1 MTNSPNTINRRVL
14 LIAYHYPPVK
24 VSSGIQRTLKF
35 SAYLRENGWEPMVLT
50 ISPRAY
56 EQVSDEQMAE
66 IPTEMVVAR
75 AFGLDTARH
84 LSIGDRY
91 PGWLAQP
98 DRWVSWLP
106 AAVWR
111 GMAMIRRYRPA
122 IIMSTY
128 PIATAHLIGLSLK
141 RLSGLPWIADFRD
154 SMTEPGYPRDP
165 ATWRI
170 HRRLEQAII
179 RRCDRAVFT
188 TEGTLQMYA
197 ERYPDKPASNWSV
210 IENGFDEE
218 NFRDAEAG
226 FKSSPLGQSGQIT
239 LIHSGVLY
247 PQERDPKPFFAAL
260 RTLKESGEISA
271 GQLQVV
277 LRATGSDD
285 LYRPLLNDLGLTD
298 MVKLAPTVSYRDAL
312 QEMLQA
318 DGLLLF
324 QAGMCNHQIPAKLY
338 EYLRAGRPIFA
349 LTDPIGNTASSL
361 RAANAL
367 DIVDITDTDDIA
379 AGLQRFIERIKADV
393 CQGVP
398 REIANL
404 HSRRSRTRE
413 LALLMDQVVEGN
425 PVSNGGPKVI

>member
-1 MTNSPNTINRRVL
+1 MSLRNNLDKTINRRVL

-56 EQVSDEQMAE
+56 EQISDDQLAE
-66 IPTEMVVAR
+66 IPEGMLVER
-75 AFGLDTARH
+75 AFGLDTSRH
-84 LSIGDRY
+84 LAIGKRY

-111 GMAMIRRYRPA
+111 GMSMIRRHRPSV
-122 IIMSTY
+122 IMSTY
-128 PIATAHLIGLSLK
+128 PIATAHLIGLCLQ

-165 ATWRI
+165 LTWRI
-170 HRRLEQAII
+170 HRRLEAAII
-179 RRCDRAVFT
+179 RRCARAVFT
-188 TEGTLQMYA
+188 TEGTREMYA
-197 ERYPDKPASNWSV
+197 ERYQEKSATHWSV
-210 IENGFDEE
+210 IENGFDDE

-226 FKSSPLGQSGQIT
+226 FESKPLGQPGQLT
-239 LIHSGVLY
+239 LIHSGILY

-260 RTLKESGEISA
+260 RALKDSGDISSER
-271 GQLQVV
+271 LQVI
-277 LRATGSDD
+277 LRATGSDHH
-285 LYRPLLNDLGLTD
+285 YRPMLNDLGLTD
-298 MVKLAPTVSYRDAL
+298 IVKLAPTVNYREAL
-312 QEMLQA
+312 REMLCA

-324 QAGMCNHQIPAKLY
+324 QASMCNHQIPAKLY
-338 EYLRAGRPIFA
+338 EYLRAGRPIFT

-361 RAANAL
+361 RAADAT
-367 DIVDITDTDDIA
+367 DIVNIADAQDIA
-379 AGLQRFIERIKADV
+379 TGLRRFLERLRSGGAT
-393 CQGVP
+393 GVRP
-398 REIANL
+398 EVAKL

-413 LALLMDQVVEGN
+413 LALLLEQA
-425 PVSNGGPKVI
+425 IR

>member
-1 MTNSPNTINRRVL
+1 MNRSVI

-56 EQVSDEQMAE
+56 EQTSDDQMAE
-66 IPTEMVVAR
+66 IPAGMVVER
-75 AFGLDTARH
+75 AFGLDTSRH
-84 LSIGDRY
+84 LSFRDRY

-98 DRWVSWLP
+98 DRWISWLP
-106 AAVWR
+106 GAVWR
-111 GMAMIRRYRPA
+111 GMGMIKRYRPSV
-122 IIMSTY
+122 IMSTY
-128 PIATAHLIGLSLK
+128 PIATAHLIGLGLQ
-141 RLSGLPWIADFRD
+141 RISGLPWIADFRD

-165 ATWRI
+165 LTWRI
-170 HRRLEQAII
+170 HRRLETAIV
-179 RRCDRAVFT
+179 RRCARAVFT

-197 ERYPDKPASNWSV
+197 ERYPEKPASNWSV

-218 NFRDAEAG
+218 NFRDAESG
-226 FKSSPLGQSGQIT
+226 FESRPLGQPGQLT
-239 LIHSGVLY
+239 LIHSGILY

-260 RTLKESGEISA
+260 RALKDAGEISA

-277 LRATGSDD
+277 LRATGSDN
-285 LYRPLLNDLGLTD
+285 LYRPMLNDLGLTD
-298 MVKLAPTVSYRDAL
+298 IVKLAPTVSYREAL
-312 QEMLQA
+312 REMLQA

-338 EYLRAGRPIFA
+338 EYLRAGRPIFT
-349 LTDPIGNTASSL
+349 LTDPNGNTASSL
-361 RAANAL
+361 RVANAL

-379 AGLQRFIERIKADV
+379 SGLRRFLGRLKEGV
-393 CQGVP
+393 SEGVP
-398 REIANL
+398 RETANL

-413 LALLMDQVVEGN
+413 LAALLDQVVEGN
-425 PVSNGGPKVI
+425 PLSNSRPKLI

>member
-1 MTNSPNTINRRVL
+1 MNNPPNPMNRRVL

-66 IPTEMVVAR
+66 IPAGMELAR

-84 LSIGDRY
+84 LAIGDRY

-111 GMAMIRRYRPA
+111 GTAMIRRFRPS

-141 RLSGLPWIADFRD
+141 RLSGLPWVADFRD

-179 RRCDRAVFT
+179 RHCDRAVFT

-197 ERYPDKPASNWSV
+197 ERYPEKPASNWSV

-218 NFRDAEAG
+218 NFRDAESG
-226 FKSSPLGQSGQIT
+226 FKSSLLGQPGQLT

-260 RTLKESGEISA
+260 RALKEAGKISA
-271 GQLQVV
+271 GQLQIV

-285 LYRPLLNDLGLTD
+285 LYRPLLSDLGLAD
-298 MVKLAPTVSYRDAL
+298 IVKLAPTVSYRDAL
-312 QEMLQA
+312 REMLQA

-349 LTDPIGNTASSL
+349 LTDSKGNTATSL

-367 DIVDITDTDDIA
+367 DIVDITDVDSIA
-379 AGLQRFIERIKADV
+379 AGLQRFIKRLEEGIS
-393 CQGVP
+393 QGVP

-413 LALLMDQVVEGN
+413 LALLLDQVADGN
-425 PVSNGGPKVI
+425 PVRNGRPKLI

>member
-1 MTNSPNTINRRVL
+1 MTANPRVL
-14 LIAYHYPPVK
+14 LIAYHYPPIK
-24 VSSGIQRTLKF
+24 HSSGIQRTLKF

-56 EQVSDEQMAE
+56 EQISDDQIAE
-66 IPTEMVVAR
+66 IPKSMVVER
-75 AFGLDTARH
+75 AFGLDTSRH

-106 AAVWR
+106 GAVWR
-111 GMAMIRRYRPA
+111 GMAMIRRHRPA

-128 PIATAHLIGLSLK
+128 PIATAHLIGLSLQ

-179 RRCDRAVFT
+179 RRCARAVFT
-188 TEGTLQMYA
+188 TEGTRQMYA
-197 ERYPDKPASNWSV
+197 ERYPEKPDSNWCV

-226 FKSSPLGQSGQIT
+226 FQPQPLSRSGQLT
-239 LIHSGVLY
+239 LIHSGILY

-260 RTLKESGEISA
+260 RALKDSGEISA
-271 GQLQVV
+271 ERLQIV

-285 LYRPLLNDLGLTD
+285 LYRPMLNELGLTD
-298 MVKLAPTVSYRDAL
+298 IVKLASTVSYRDAL
-312 QEMLQA
+312 REMLQA

-324 QAGMCNHQIPAKLY
+324 QASMCNHQIPAKLY
-338 EYLRAGRPIFA
+338 EYFRAGRPIFA
-349 LTDPIGNTASSL
+349 LTDPIGNTASSM
-361 RAANAL
+361 RSADAT
-367 DIVDITDTDDIA
+367 DIVNITSAGDIA
-379 AGLQRFIERIKADV
+379 VGLRRFLQRLRDGNPAGVRREMAD
-393 CQGVP
+393 
-398 REIANL
+398 L

-413 LALLMDQVVEGN
+413 LAKLLDQVVAGN
-425 PVSNGGPKVI
+425 PIDDSRPKLV

>member
-1 MTNSPNTINRRVL
+1 MIKPPKTMNRRVL

-66 IPTEMVVAR
+66 IPSGMVMER

-111 GMAMIRRYRPA
+111 GMAMIRRYRPSV
-122 IIMSTY
+122 IMSTY

-197 ERYPDKPASNWSV
+197 DRYPEKSASNWSV
-210 IENGFDEE
+210 IENGFDDE
-218 NFRDAEAG
+218 NFRDAESG
-226 FKSSPLGQSGQIT
+226 FESSPLGQPDQLT

-260 RTLKESGEISA
+260 RKLKDAGKISA
-271 GQLQVV
+271 AQLQVV

-285 LYRPLLNDLGLTD
+285 LYLSLLNDFGLRD
-298 MVKLAPTVSYRDAL
+298 IVKLAPTVTYRDAL
-312 QEMLQA
+312 REMLRA

-338 EYLRAGRPIFA
+338 EYLRAGRPIFT
-349 LTDPIGNTASSL
+349 LTDPKGNTASSL

-367 DIVDITDTDDIA
+367 DIVDITDIDDIA
-379 AGLQRFIERIKADV
+379 AGLQRFIERLKQGV
-393 CQGVP
+393 SQGVP

-413 LALLMDQVVEGN
+413 LAMLLDQVVEGN
-425 PVSNGGPKVI
+425 PLSDSRPKLI